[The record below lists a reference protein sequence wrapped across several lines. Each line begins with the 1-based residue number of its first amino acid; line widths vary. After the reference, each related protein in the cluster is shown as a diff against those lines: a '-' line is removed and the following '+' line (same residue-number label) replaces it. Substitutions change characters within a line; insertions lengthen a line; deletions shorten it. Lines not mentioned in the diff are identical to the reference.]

1 MHLRVAI
8 ALSTQHVERSPHMMQ
23 PLSRSAARVVALVF
37 VALALLLTLLPLQ
50 ATPVRAQ
57 DDSAEADATVRV
69 IHASPGAPEVDV
81 LLDGQTLLQGLAY
94 GTASSYATITPEE
107 HRLQIVPTGQTADA
121 AVVDETIDAAPG
133 RAYLLAVFGLLN
145 DIGGAVYDVDL
156 SEIEPG
162 NARVR
167 LINFSPDAGNV
178 DLLETGGDEWFSDV
192 ELGGASDYRDIAPG
206 TYSADV
212 RGDDDR
218 SLLTV
223 SELPFEETRVYDVV
237 VLGQIADDSLA
248 LQSLVTTVSPSCAE
262 VLGLEGASS
271 DSCVRLVHAAP
282 DAPPVDV
289 YLNDA
294 EIAQNLEF
302 GTATEYVMVPSGTGR
317 GVRVTATGT
326 PVEEAIIDTSLDF
339 DPGQAYEML
348 VTGAG
353 DDLELTITG
362 TDLRPLAH
370 GQARLRI
377 IHGSPDADAFDVG
390 VEGSEENLFEGINF
404 RDATDYVVVDAG
416 EYSLEVRP
424 GGDDMTVALQSDA
437 TFEEGVT
444 YDLIVLGRADEQTL
458 TMLALTAPVAIQTGD
473 VATPQAASDDAA
485 IAETVVPEAIEDVE
499 ASPTPAG

>member
-1 MHLRVAI
+1 M
-8 ALSTQHVERSPHMMQ
+8 TQPF
-23 PLSRSAARVVALVF
+23 SRSAARVVALMF
-37 VALALLLTLLPLQ
+37 VALALVLTLLPLQ

-69 IHASPGAPEVDV
+69 IHASAGAPEVDV

-107 HRLQIVPTGQTADA
+107 HRLQVVPTGKTAEA

-133 RAYLLAVFGLLN
+133 QAYLLAVYGLLN
-145 DIGGAVYDVDL
+145 DIGGDVYDVDL

-162 NARVR
+162 QARVR
-167 LINFSPDAGNV
+167 LINFSPDAGDV

-192 ELGGASDYRDIAPG
+192 GLGEASDYADIAPG

-237 VLGQIADDSLA
+237 VLGQVADDSLE

-271 DSCVRLVHAAP
+271 DACVRLVHAAP
-282 DAPPVDV
+282 DAPPADV

-302 GTATEYVMVPSGTGR
+302 GTATEYVTVPSGTGR

-339 DPGQAYEML
+339 DPGQAYEIL
-348 VTGAG
+348 VTGGG
-353 DDLELTITG
+353 DDLEATITG
-362 TDLRPLAH
+362 TDLRPLAQ
-370 GQARLRI
+370 GQARLRVI
-377 IHGSPDADAFDVG
+377 NASPDAGPIDVG
-390 VEGSEENLFEGINF
+390 VQGSEDNLFDGVDF
-404 RDATDYVVVDAG
+404 RDATDYVVLDAG
-416 EYSLEVRP
+416 DYALEVRP
-424 GGDDMTVALQSDA
+424 GGEDMTVALESDA

-444 YDLIVLGRADEQTL
+444 YDLIALGRPDDQTL
-458 TMLALTAPVAIQTGD
+458 TLLALMAEVPIQTGD
-473 VATPQAASDDAA
+473 VATPEATSGEGAVAA
-485 IAETVVPEAIEDVE
+485 TVVPAAIENVE